1 MSAWDLQMT
10 LGDAL
15 LDVSW
20 FGVLLVIATLLRRY
34 VRLFQDLLLPNN
46 LIAGVIGLIIGMNGF
61 GWIDLPTERLGA
73 YVYHLLA
80 LLFIGLSL
88 RKPDKSSAATPV
100 KFGLIFISSYLV
112 QALIGMGLTFA
123 LIFTFMPDLF
133 PGIGLLM
140 PLAFGMNP
148 GIAYTIGHHW
158 EAYGFESGGV
168 VGLTFAA
175 IGFFVAYTVGI
186 AFVRQGIKAGKAAY
200 INADQVMDEELRT
213 GIIRVKDKP
222 SGGHLTTSSEAIES
236 LTLHIGL
243 IGAVYILTW
252 LVMKGLAFGL
262 VAIGGEAEI
271 NTLWSFHFIIAAIVA
286 MMVRRGIDATG
297 AAEVVDDTTMT
308 RLSNV
313 FMDVMVVASVAAI
326 SFAVIS
332 HYWVPILLLSV
343 FVTLGTWLT
352 IRYLT
357 REGFHD
363 FELERFVSI
372 FGNMTGTMQSAM
384 VLLRVLDAKLRS
396 PVSHDLVYGSGL
408 ALALGFPLLI
418 LINAPVNHFEN
429 LTVGFASITVAL
441 AAYLSLIWIALRWM
455 GRRS

>member
-20 FGVLLVIATLLRRY
+20 FGALLVVATWLRRY
-34 VRLFQDLLLPNN
+34 VRWFQDLLLPNN
-46 LIAGVIGLIIGMNGF
+46 LIAGVIGLVIGMNGF

-88 RKPDKSSAATPV
+88 RKPDKSSATAPV

-112 QALIGMGLTFA
+112 QGLIGMTLAFA
-123 LIFTFMPDLF
+123 LIYTIMPDLF

-158 EAYGFESGGV
+158 EGYGFESGGV

-186 AFVRQGIKAGKAAY
+186 AFVRQGIKAGKAAF
-200 INADQVMDEELRT
+200 ITSDQVMDEDLRT
-213 GIIRVKDKP
+213 GIIHSKDKP
-222 SGGHLTTSSEAIES
+222 SGGHLTTSPEAIES
-236 LTLHIGL
+236 LSLHIGL
-243 IGAVYILTW
+243 IGFVYILTW
-252 LVMKGLAFGL
+252 LVMKGLSAVL
-262 VAIGGEAEI
+262 VMIGGEAEI

-286 MMVRRGIDATG
+286 MVSRRVIDATG
-297 AAEVVDDTTMT
+297 AASVVDDTTMT

-332 HYWVPILLLSV
+332 HYWIPILLLSV
-343 FVTLGTWLT
+343 FVTIGTWWT
-352 IRYLT
+352 IRHLT
-357 REGFHD
+357 REGFQD

-384 VLLRVLDAKLRS
+384 VLLRVLDAKLKS

-429 LTVGFASITVAL
+429 LTVGFAAITVAL
-441 AAYLSLIWIALRWM
+441 AAYLVLVWLALRWM
-455 GRRS
+455 GKRS

>member
-20 FGVLLVIATLLRRY
+20 IGVLLVIATILRRY
-34 VRLFQDLLLPNN
+34 VTWFQDLLLPNN
-46 LIAGVIGLIIGMNGF
+46 LIAGVLGLLVGMNGL
-61 GWIDLPTERLGA
+61 GWIGLSTERLGA

-88 RKPDKSSAATPV
+88 RKPDKSSAAAPV

-112 QALIGMGLTFA
+112 QGLIGMVLAFGLIHT
-123 LIFTFMPDLF
+123 LMPDLF

-200 INADQVMDEELRT
+200 IRSDQVMDEDLRT
-213 GIIRVKDKP
+213 GLIHSKDKP

-236 LTLHIGL
+236 LTLHVGL

-252 LVMKGLAFGL
+252 VVMKALAAGLTL
-262 VAIGGEAEI
+262 IGGQAEI
-271 NTLWSFHFIIAAIVA
+271 STLWSFHFIIAAVVA
-286 MMVRRGIDATG
+286 MLSRRVIDATG
-297 AAEVVDDTTMT
+297 ASEVVDDTTMT

-313 FMDVMVVASVAAI
+313 FMDLMVVASVAAI
-326 SFAVIS
+326 SFAVIT
-332 HYWVPILLLSV
+332 HYWIPIVLMSAC
-343 FVTLGTWLT
+343 VTLGTWWT
-352 IRYLT
+352 IRHLT
-357 REGFHD
+357 REGFQD

-396 PVSHDLVYGSGL
+396 PVSHDMVYGSGL

-418 LINAPVNHFEN
+418 LINAPINHFDDI
-429 LTVGFASITVAL
+429 TVGFASITVAL
-441 AAYLSLIWIALRWM
+441 AVYLALIWIALKWM

>member
-213 GIIRVKDKP
+213 GIIRTKDKP
-222 SGGHLTTSSEAIES
+222 SGGHLTTSPEAIES

-252 LVMKGLAFGL
+252 LVMKGLAAGL

-313 FMDVMVVASVAAI
+313 FTDVMVVASVAAI